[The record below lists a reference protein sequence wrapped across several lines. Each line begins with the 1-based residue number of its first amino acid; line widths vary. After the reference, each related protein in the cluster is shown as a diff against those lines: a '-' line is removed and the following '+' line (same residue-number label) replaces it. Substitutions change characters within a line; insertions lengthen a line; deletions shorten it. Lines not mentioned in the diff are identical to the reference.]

1 MTRLL
6 CRLLFV
12 VSMLA
17 GPPAT
22 YAASSPSDTPPATIP
37 EGTIGDV
44 ATDDAEDAQTDA
56 AEAEGA
62 EAEGVAISAIVGAGV
77 LLALLAGGLLYL
89 SSRRRGDRS

>member
-6 CRLLFV
+6 CRLLFA
-12 VSMLA
+12 VSVIV
-17 GPPAT
+17 GPTAT
-22 YAASSPSDTPPATIP
+22 HAASSPVDTPPATVP

-44 ATDDAEDAQTDA
+44 ATDDADDVQTDA
-56 AEAEGA
+56 AEADGA

-89 SSRRRGDRS
+89 SSRRRGKRS

>member
-6 CRLLFV
+6 CRLLLV
-12 VSMLA
+12 VSVIVGL
-17 GPPAT
+17 PAT
-22 YAASSPSDTPPATIP
+22 YAASSPADTPPPTIP

-44 ATDDAEDAQTDA
+44 ATDDAEGAQTDA

-89 SSRRRGDRS
+89 SSRRKGDRS